1 MAPEVTGYIVSCAV
15 CDDKE
20 SEALHYHFRGPKPC
34 PPGVTAPVDGRFEN
48 VPVGYTQCFDDE
60 VQKQWKTVFWIGA
73 GLCYFGAAFYL
84 VFASGKVQSWNT
96 STTAKRGLITRLVND
111 GE

>member
-1 MAPEVTGYIVSCAV
+1 MVELGEKWKGRVV
-15 CDDKE
+15 
-20 SEALHYHFRGPKPC
+20 GPTYAR
-34 PPGVTAPVDGRFEN
+34 V
-48 VPVGYTQCFDDE
+48 DDE